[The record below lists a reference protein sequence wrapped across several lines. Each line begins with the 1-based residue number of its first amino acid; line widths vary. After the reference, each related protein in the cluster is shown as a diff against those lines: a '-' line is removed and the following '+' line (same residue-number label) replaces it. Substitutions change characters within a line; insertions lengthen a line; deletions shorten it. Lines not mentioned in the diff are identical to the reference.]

1 MKRIVF
7 VLLALVL
14 AAAGSAQA
22 QNPTQARPS
31 GPPPSG
37 IGEVL
42 GTVVDTADKA
52 PVARASLTVRSKA
65 DSALVTGGYT
75 TPDGAFRLQGLR
87 PGSYYLRATS
97 IGFKPRNYTFDITEA
112 APRANVGAIPLTRVA
127 VNLQAVQVAG
137 ERPMVVIEPDR
148 NTYRAKDIA
157 PAAATAS
164 DVLQAT
170 PSVEVDADGKV
181 SLRGNENVAIQI
193 NGRPT
198 PMKGTQLAA
207 YLKQIPANI
216 VERIEV

>member
-75 TPDGAFRLQGLR
+75 TPDGAFRLQGLPR
-87 PGSYYLRATS
+87 PSGSSRATIRS
-97 IGFKPRNYTFDITEA
+97 TSPRRRHARTS
-112 APRANVGAIPLTRVA
+112 V
-127 VNLQAVQVAG
+127 
-137 ERPMVVIEPDR
+137 
-148 NTYRAKDIA
+148 
-157 PAAATAS
+157 
-164 DVLQAT
+164 
-170 PSVEVDADGKV
+170 PS
-181 SLRGNENVAIQI
+181 R
-193 NGRPT
+193 
-198 PMKGTQLAA
+198 
-207 YLKQIPANI
+207 
-216 VERIEV
+216 